1 MTSRPTRDTR
11 SSDDAHLPQSFMSF
25 PTSSPTVQAPLPSG
39 RPDGSW
45 KGFYGLLL
53 TAVLFGLAFSPPAQ
67 AQSPDQAQ
75 SKRASDTF
83 YIKLG
88 GGLSDYAGGNDGTLS
103 IDQTT
108 ELREFFDTRKFTDRG
123 SFPYVL
129 VGELGYQ
136 FSPGFGLGLG
146 YQFGQYPFANGI
158 PFTTTPSAPGQG
170 GDLGQSRHT
179 VQLLARYMVG
189 ASVWTFS
196 PYVDAGLNVSLG
208 GFSPGVGHLVGIGV
222 DASVSD
228 RMSLFL
234 EGRLNF
240 TFPDD
245 AVDGIS
251 SATRADALSA
261 LPAVGL
267 RYTFSRPA
275 VPPQIL
281 ELSGPAELTAGE
293 SAAFAAR
300 VNEEET
306 TRPLSYEWEFGD
318 RRTATGLTPSHV
330 YNEPGTYTV
339 AFTARN
345 EAGVARDS
353 LTVSVVPPPRPP
365 RIVSLGATPDP
376 ASPGEPVQFEST
388 VEGAGPLTLKWD
400 FGDRRSGVGP
410 APTHTY
416 DAPGEYTVR
425 LVASNEDGTAT
436 DSLTLPV
443 ERALPAVCTT
453 VQEFNS
459 VYFARR
465 ASSLDSTA
473 RQKLRENAE
482 VLRNCPNLSVR
493 VEGFAAPDEP
503 TPLPLS
509 RDRARAVA
517 EFYEDNGIAPGRIT
531 TSGEGAV
538 GDLGGKKGADEQN
551 RRTDSIPQRNGDL

>member
-1 MTSRPTRDTR
+1 
-11 SSDDAHLPQSFMSF
+11 MSF
-25 PTSSPTVQAPLPSG
+25 PTSSPAAQAPLPSG

-53 TAVLFGLAFSPPAQ
+53 TAVLFGLAFSPPAH
-67 AQSPDQAQ
+67 AQSPAQAQ
-75 SKRASDTF
+75 SKRAGDTF

-88 GGLSDYAGGNDGTLS
+88 GGLSDYAGDNDGSLGL
-103 IDQTT
+103 DQTT
-108 ELREFFDTRKFTDRG
+108 EFEEFSDTRKFTDRG
-123 SFPYVL
+123 AFPYVL

-136 FSPGFGLGLG
+136 FSPEFGLGLG
-146 YQFGQYPFANGI
+146 YQFGQYPFADGV
-158 PFTTTPSAPGQG
+158 PLTTTPSAPGQG

-189 ASVWTFS
+189 ASGWTFS
-196 PYVDAGLNVSLG
+196 PYIDAGLNVSLG
-208 GFSPGVGHLVGIGV
+208 GLSPGVGHLVGIGV

-240 TFPDD
+240 TFGDD

-251 SATRADALSA
+251 TATRADALSA

-267 RYTFSRPA
+267 KYTFDRPA
-275 VPPQIL
+275 VPPRIL
-281 ELSGPAELTAGE
+281 ALDGPAEVPAGE

-300 VNEEET
+300 VNEEEA
-306 TRPLSYEWEFGD
+306 TRPLSYVWNFGD
-318 RRTATGLTPSHV
+318 GRTATGLTPSHV

-339 AFTARN
+339 AFTAPN

-353 LTVSVVPPPRPP
+353 LTVDVVPPPRPP

-388 VEGAGPLTLKWD
+388 VEGAEPLTLEWNL
-400 FGDRRSGVGP
+400 GDGRSTTGP

-416 DAPGEYTVR
+416 DTLGEYTVR

-436 DSLTLPV
+436 DSLALPV
-443 ERALPAVCTT
+443 ERALPAVCKT
-453 VQEFNS
+453 VQELNT
-459 VYFARR
+459 VYFARG
-465 ASSLDSTA
+465 SSPLSSEA

-482 VLRNCPNLSVR
+482 GLRICPNLSVR
-493 VEGFAAPDEP
+493 VEGFASSDEP
-503 TPLPLS
+503 APLPLS

-517 EFYEDNGIAPGRIT
+517 DFYEDNGIAPGRIT

-551 RRTDSIPQRNGDL
+551 RRADSIPQRNGDL